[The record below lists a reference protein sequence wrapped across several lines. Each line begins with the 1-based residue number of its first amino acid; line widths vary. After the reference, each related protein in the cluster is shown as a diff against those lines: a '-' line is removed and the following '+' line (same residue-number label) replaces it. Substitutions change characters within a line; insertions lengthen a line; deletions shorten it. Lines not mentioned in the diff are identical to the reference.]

1 MRTRWWLFALVALLI
16 GCSARSQDE
25 AAPPAAGPGAGA
37 PAADPGPPHPLEGA
51 WELRMERTVW
61 WPNLVPGSLVV
72 SRGPKGP
79 RASLT
84 FDPMWGVDP
93 KRIVLEPSTG
103 DAVRFRL
110 EFAPGETMAIVTGTV
125 RDDVFVGEIAW
136 EGAEPR
142 ETCFISASRLAPQR
156 RFEPDSASSASDALP
171 PETDL
176 GSAGLDAAALDRLL
190 FYAGRYDTDSLVVAK
205 HGRLVC
211 DRTFLRPR
219 GVAETDAITR
229 GIASLAIPL
238 LVEEGKLP
246 RDLATP
252 LVTWFPEW
260 KSDERKS
267 RITLRHVLTHTSG
280 LAFTATG
287 ASSDYLGSAL
297 RAAAG
302 REPGTRFEENAQ
314 AFELVSGVITKAAG
328 EQADTYLERRVLRPL
343 GITRWRWPRDAAGN
357 VPTYGGLE
365 ISGPDLA
372 RIGAMLAD
380 GGQWKGQQVVPK
392 WWIDAI
398 ATPSEVN
405 EEMGLAWSLMRDP
418 AQETVF
424 QTQAKLGRLQELGF
438 ADAPRL
444 APLVGKSFENRRAW
458 WKAAGDL
465 LGREATKALYGH
477 LQHPDVGGE
486 LRGPVS
492 CFYLHGSKGQYLLV
506 FPEQHLVVVRG
517 RRGFAEKEL
526 PAEVAASPVFRDLPR
541 LARELLW

>member
-211 DRTFLRPR
+211 DRPFLRPR
-219 GVAETDAITR
+219 GVAE
-229 GIASLAIPL
+229 P
-238 LVEEGKLP
+238 
-246 RDLATP
+246 
-252 LVTWFPEW
+252 
-260 KSDERKS
+260 
-267 RITLRHVLTHTSG
+267 
-280 LAFTATG
+280 TG

-372 RIGAMLAD
+372 RIGAMLAA

-477 LQHPDVGGE
+477 LPHPAVGGE